1 MMNVV
6 GLLAGNLVGGAAE
19 GIADK
24 FIKNLMPPNAPK
36 FLDALKQHRGDD
48 KLGINDL
55 DLSRE
60 EELSLME
67 MRNSAQQKGMA
78 SLEVEING
86 KRYLMDTKDVS
97 FVPMV

>member
-1 MMNVV
+1 MNVV
-6 GLLAGNLVGGAAE
+6 GLLAGNIVGGAAE

-24 FIKNLMPPNAPK
+24 FIKNLMPSNAPR
-36 FLDALKQHRGDD
+36 FLDALKEYRGND

-60 EELSLME
+60 EEQSILE
-67 MRNSAQQKGMA
+67 MRNTAQQKGIA
-78 SLEVEING
+78 NLEIEING
-86 KRYLMDTKDVS
+86 KRYLMDTRDVS

>member
-1 MMNVV
+1 MNVA
-6 GLLAGNLVGGAAE
+6 GLLAGNIVGAVAE
-19 GIADK
+19 GVADK
-24 FIKNLMPPNAPK
+24 FIKNLMPSNAPR
-36 FLDALKQHRGDD
+36 FLDALKQTRGDD
-48 KLGINDL
+48 KLGLNDL

-67 MRNSAQQKGMA
+67 MRNSAQQKGIA

-86 KRYLMDTKDVS
+86 KRYVMDTKDVS